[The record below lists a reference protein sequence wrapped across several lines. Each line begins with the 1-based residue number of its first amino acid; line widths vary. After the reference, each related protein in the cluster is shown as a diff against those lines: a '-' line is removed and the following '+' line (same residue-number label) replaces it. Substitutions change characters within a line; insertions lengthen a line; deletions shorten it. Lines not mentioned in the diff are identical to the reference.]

1 MRRRT
6 RTGVGVI
13 GTLAGVAA
21 LVGGVFAGVSNA
33 APSAGAYRIVNGAS
47 GLCLTVPGGSTS
59 DGVQLTV
66 SSCNGASNQ
75 TWNLSAQGSGFRLA
89 AGNSGKCAGV
99 KDASTSAGKAVQQ
112 ESCTGASSQT
122 WEPTASGSNYRL
134 VNANSDKCLNTTDN
148 STSSGALV
156 QQNSCDS
163 VSTKQW
169 SLQPAGS
176 QPSSTPTVTPTRS
189 PSPTPT
195 GNPTSPSGWPSAN
208 GSQAVTSTISVSGTM
223 DGGLK
228 RYYAGGAMG
237 DGGQSES
244 QDPIFELANG
254 ATLKNVI
261 IGSPGADGIH
271 CLGSCTLQNV
281 WWEDVGEDAAT
292 LLGSSSSQVMTIDG
306 GGAKSASDKVF
317 QHNGPGTMVIKNFQV
332 DNFGKLYRACGN
344 CTNSYQRHVQM
355 SNIVATYPGKALA
368 GINTNWGDTARFS
381 NITIKN
387 DPNHKM
393 IVCLK
398 YKGVPKGSEPTEI
411 GSGADGTNC
420 IYSSSDIHYQ

>member
-1 MRRRT
+1 M
-6 RTGVGVI
+6 I

-21 LVGGVFAGVSNA
+21 LVGGVFTGVSNA
-33 APSAGAYRIVNGAS
+33 APAPGAYRIVNGAS

-59 DGVQLTV
+59 DGVQLTL
-66 SSCNGASNQ
+66 SACTGASNQ
-75 TWNLSAQGSGFRLA
+75 TWTLSTQGGGYRLT

-112 ESCTGASSQT
+112 ETCTSAASQT
-122 WEPTASGSNYRL
+122 WELVTSGSNYRI
-134 VNANSDKCLNTTDN
+134 VNANSDKCLNTKDN

-163 VSTKQW
+163 AATKQW

-176 QPSSTPTVTPTRS
+176 QPTSTPTT
-189 PSPTPT
+189 TPT
-195 GNPTSPSGWPSAN
+195 GTPTQPAGWPSPN
-208 GSQAVTSTISVSGTM
+208 GSQAVTSTIRVSGTL

-228 RYYAGGAMG
+228 RYYASGNMG

-244 QDPIFELANG
+244 QKPIFELANG
-254 ATLKNVI
+254 ATLRNVI

-306 GGAKSASDKVF
+306 GGARSASDKVF
-317 QHNGPGTMVIKNFQV
+317 QHNGPGTMIIRNFQV
-332 DNFGKLYRACGN
+332 ENFGKLYRACGN

-355 SNIVATYPGKALA
+355 SNIVATSPGKALA

-387 DPNHKM
+387 DPNRK
-393 IVCLK
+393 IVICEK
-398 YKGVPKGSEPTEI
+398 YKGVPKGSEPTKI
-411 GSGADGTNC
+411 GEGADGTNC
-420 IYSSSDIHYQ
+420 IYSSSDIRYQ

>member
-1 MRRRT
+1 M
-6 RTGVGVI
+6 I
-13 GTLAGVAA
+13 GTVVGVAA
-21 LVGGVFAGVSNA
+21 LVGGVFVGVSNA
-33 APSAGAYRIVNGAS
+33 APSAGPSAGAYRIVNGAS
-47 GLCLTVPGGSTS
+47 GLCLTVPGNSTA

-75 TWNLSAQGSGFRLA
+75 TWNLSTQGSGFRLA
-89 AGNSGKCAGV
+89 AANSGKCAGV

-112 ESCTGASSQT
+112 ESCTGSTSQT
-122 WEPTASGSNYRL
+122 WELTASGSNYRV
-134 VNANSDKCLNTTDN
+134 VNANSDKCLNTKDN

-176 QPSSTPTVTPTRS
+176 QPPASPTPTRTPTRS
-189 PSPTPT
+189 PSPTPST
-195 GNPTSPSGWPSAN
+195 NPTPPPSGWPSPN
-208 GSQAVTSTISVSGTM
+208 GSQAVTSTISVSGTV

-228 RYYAGGAMG
+228 RYYASGDMG

-306 GGAKSASDKVF
+306 GGARSASDKVF
-317 QHNGPGTMVIKNFQV
+317 QHNGPGTMIIRNFQV
-332 DNFGKLYRACGN
+332 ENFGKLYRACGN

-355 SNIVATYPGKALA
+355 SNIVATSPGKALA

-387 DPNHKM
+387 DSSHK
-393 IVCLK
+393 IVICEK
-398 YKGVPKGSEPTEI
+398 YKGVPKGSEPTKI
-411 GSGADGTNC
+411 GEGADGTNC

>member
-1 MRRRT
+1 MRRST

-21 LVGGVFAGVSNA
+21 LVGGVFTGVSNA
-33 APSAGAYRIVNGAS
+33 APAPGAYRIVNGAS

-59 DGVQLTV
+59 DGVQLTL
-66 SSCNGASNQ
+66 SACTGASNQ
-75 TWNLSAQGSGFRLA
+75 TWTLSTQGGGYRLT

-112 ESCTGASSQT
+112 ETCTSAASQT
-122 WEPTASGSNYRL
+122 WELVTSGSNYRI
-134 VNANSDKCLNTTDN
+134 VNANSDKCLNTKDN

-163 VSTKQW
+163 AATKQW

-176 QPSSTPTVTPTRS
+176 QPTSTPTT
-189 PSPTPT
+189 TPT
-195 GNPTSPSGWPSAN
+195 GTPTQPAGWPSPN
-208 GSQAVTSTISVSGTM
+208 GSQAVTSTIRVSGTL

-228 RYYAGGAMG
+228 RYYASGNMG

-244 QDPIFELANG
+244 QKPIFELANG
-254 ATLKNVI
+254 ATLRNVI

-306 GGAKSASDKVF
+306 GGARSASDKVF
-317 QHNGPGTMVIKNFQV
+317 QHNGPGTMIIRNFQV
-332 DNFGKLYRACGN
+332 ENFGKLYRACGN

-355 SNIVATYPGKALA
+355 SNIVATSPGKALA

-387 DPNHKM
+387 DPNRK
-393 IVCLK
+393 IVICEK
-398 YKGVPKGSEPTEI
+398 YKGVPKGSEPTKI
-411 GSGADGTNC
+411 GEGADGTNC
-420 IYSSSDIHYQ
+420 IYSSSDIRYQ